1 MAHGRKSFLEAH
13 KDTYNQA
20 FAFQLCHLLLILQE
34 TKFEVTQVLIR
45 LCYIQKILTM
55 LLSH

>member
-1 MAHGRKSFLEAH
+1 MAHGRKSFLEAQ

-45 LCYIQKILTM
+45 LRYIQKY
-55 LLSH
+55 